1 MIMKT
6 YKLNGLEIY
15 TVAFSKK
22 DAVLVFLANK
32 MGVTEE
38 NVTETDIQPNR
49 DAIGK
54 VFRSLEEY
62 NNFKKNY

>member
-1 MIMKT
+1 MKT

-15 TVAFSKK
+15 IVAFNKK

-32 MGVTEE
+32 IGVTEE
-38 NVTETDIQPNR
+38 NVTKTNIQPNR

-54 VFRSLEEY
+54 VFKSLEELT
-62 NNFKKNY
+62 NYEVEY

>member
-1 MIMKT
+1 MKT

-32 MGVTEE
+32 IGVTEQ
-38 NVTETDIQPNR
+38 NITETDIQPNR
-49 DAIGK
+49 NAIGK
-54 VFRSLEEY
+54 VFRSLEELT
-62 NNFKKNY
+62 NYEVEY

>member
-1 MIMKT
+1 MKT

-22 DAVLVFLANK
+22 DATLVFIANK
-32 MGVTEE
+32 MGITEE
-38 NVTETDIQPNR
+38 NITETDIEPNR

-54 VFRSLEEY
+54 VFRSLKELT
-62 NNFKKNY
+62 NYEVQY

>member
-1 MIMKT
+1 MKT
-6 YKLNGLEIY
+6 YKLNELEIY

-32 MGVTEE
+32 IGVTEE
-38 NVTETDIQPNR
+38 NVIETDIQSNR

-54 VFRSLEEY
+54 VFRSLEELTDY
-62 NNFKKNY
+62 EVEY